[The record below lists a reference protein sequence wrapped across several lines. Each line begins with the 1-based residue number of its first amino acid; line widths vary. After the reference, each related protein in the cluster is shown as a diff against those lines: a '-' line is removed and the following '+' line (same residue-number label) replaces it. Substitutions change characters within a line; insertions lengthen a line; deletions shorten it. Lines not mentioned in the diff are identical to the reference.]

1 MKPWFSTD
9 RHFRAKPGG
18 SQVNWKTDALARS
31 KLGWGGLVDA
41 TSEGAPET
49 HNVPTGQNL

>member
-1 MKPWFSTD
+1 MKPWFSAD
-9 RHFRAKPGG
+9 RPFRAKPGG

-41 TSEGAPET
+41 TSDGAPKT
-49 HNVPTGQNL
+49 RNLPTGQNL